1 MIEAHSKIL
10 LPMSSH
16 LALVV
21 DRGVEVVIRP
31 GMMNLS
37 SFQILRKQKKGS

>member
-21 DRGVEVVIRP
+21 DRGVEVVIFSYLILK
-31 GMMNLS
+31 NLS
-37 SFQILRKQKKGS
+37 SFKSSEN

>member
-21 DRGVEVVIRP
+21 DRGVAVEVVIRP

-37 SFQILRKQKKGS
+37 SFQIL